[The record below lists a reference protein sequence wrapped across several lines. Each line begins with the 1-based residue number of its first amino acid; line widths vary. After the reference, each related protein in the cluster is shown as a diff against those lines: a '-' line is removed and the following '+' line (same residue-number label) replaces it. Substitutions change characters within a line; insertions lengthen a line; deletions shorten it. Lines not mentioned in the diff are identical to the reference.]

1 MGNDNGTLNSF
12 LFLPLVR
19 GTKILFM
26 RLKGIYFKS
35 QMVVV
40 RLCLEFVKCVGCY
53 ACHIAWRLDCALFGL
68 PFSQM
73 VICIFR

>member
-1 MGNDNGTLNSF
+1 MGNNTGTLNS
-12 LFLPLVR
+12 LLLLPLVR

-26 RLKGIYFKS
+26 LLKGIFFKS

-53 ACHIAWRLDCALFGL
+53 ASHIAWRLDCALFGL
-68 PFSQM
+68 PFPQM
-73 VICIFR
+73 VICVFH